1 MVDVDREFSER
12 AAFHAR
18 EAAKAIEEQDFRR
31 AVWHFFQAA
40 HCFGVSTSDEVVR
53 FAAEKAAEMFRDI
66 LDRF

>member
-1 MVDVDREFSER
+1 MVDKEFSER

-31 AVWHFFQAA
+31 AAYHFFQAA
-40 HCFGVSTSDEVVR
+40 HCYAVAVDDEVVA

-66 LDRF
+66 QDRF